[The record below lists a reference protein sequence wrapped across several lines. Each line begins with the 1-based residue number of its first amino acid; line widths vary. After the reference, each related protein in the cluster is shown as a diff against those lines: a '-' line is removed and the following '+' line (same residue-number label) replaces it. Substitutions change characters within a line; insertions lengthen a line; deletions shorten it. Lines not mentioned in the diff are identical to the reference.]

1 MIQKN
6 TIVAKKTAADYIRE
20 TEADKETI
28 KVLNVVFDALIAKGC
43 YDPINQLHGY
53 ILSED
58 PTYITSLN
66 NARSL
71 ITSVDRDDIIRVL
84 LKEFLKVKVTEE
96 KNKNE
101 RR

>member
-1 MIQKN
+1 MAQQN
-6 TIVAKKTAADYIRE
+6 TIVAKKSAADYIRE
-20 TEADKETI
+20 TGADKETI
-28 KVLNVVFDALIAKGC
+28 DVLNKVFDALIAKGC

-84 LKEFLKVKVTEE
+84 LKEFLKAKVAEE

>member
-1 MIQKN
+1 MFKN
-6 TIVAKKTAADYIRE
+6 TIVAKRTAADYIRE
-20 TEADKETI
+20 TETDKKTI
-28 KVLNVVFDALIAKGC
+28 EVLNQVFDALIAKGC

-84 LKEFLKVKVTEE
+84 LREFLKNKVLEE
-96 KNKNE
+96 KNSKE

>member
-1 MIQKN
+1 MMQKN
-6 TIVAKKTAADYIRE
+6 TIVAKKTAADYIRG
-20 TEADKETI
+20 TESDKKTI
-28 KVLNVVFDALIAKGC
+28 EVLNTVFDALIAKGC
-43 YDPINQLHGY
+43 YDPINQLLGY

-84 LKEFLKVKVTEE
+84 LREFLKAKVTEE
-96 KNKNE
+96 KTKNE

>member
-1 MIQKN
+1 MQKN

-20 TEADKETI
+20 TEADQNTI
-28 KVLNVVFDALIAKGC
+28 DVLNKVFDALIAKGC

-66 NARSL
+66 NARTL

-84 LKEFLKVKVTEE
+84 LKEFLKAKVTAE

>member
-1 MIQKN
+1 MAQQN

-20 TEADKETI
+20 TESDKKTI
-28 KVLNVVFDALIAKGC
+28 EVLYKVFDALIAKGC

-71 ITSVDRDDIIRVL
+71 ITSVDRDDLIRVL
-84 LKEFLKVKVTEE
+84 LKEFLKAKVAEE
-96 KNKNE
+96 KTKNE

>member
-1 MIQKN
+1 MNKN
-6 TIVAKKTAADYIRE
+6 TIVAKRTANDFIRE
-20 TEADKETI
+20 TEAERKTVE
-28 KVLNVVFDALIAKGC
+28 VLKVVFDALIAKGC
-43 YDPINQLHGY
+43 YDPINQLLGY

-71 ITSVDRDDIIRVL
+71 ITSVERDDIIRVL
-84 LKEFLKVKVTEE
+84 LREFLKTKISEE